1 MIVFIDNYDS
11 FVYNLVQYVG
21 TLYDNI
27 KVFRNDEVSIDYIK
41 KLSPSGIVISP
52 GPGLPSDAGI
62 SEELIKEFYNK
73 IPILGVC
80 LGHQAIGEVF
90 GGKIIHA
97 RRIMHGKTSIIVH
110 DGEMIFKDL
119 PNPIKA
125 TRYHSLVIDPTT
137 LPKDFVITATSE
149 DKEIMGIRHKEFNVF
164 GVQFHPES
172 IATENGMRMIRNF
185 ISIVKPKVN
194 VSMFVSKLSNR
205 VSLSVDEAEVI
216 NDKIMSNDISQVL
229 SSAILMG
236 LSIKGETS
244 DEILGFAN
252 SMLRYAVKV
261 NVDGIVLDNC
271 GTGGDGKHTLNLST
285 ISSFVIA
292 GTDRIK
298 VAKHGNR
305 GVSSKV
311 GSADVLESLGVKID
325 LPPEKMEKI
334 INEVGI
340 GFLFAP
346 IYHPSMKNV
355 APIRKEL
362 GIKTIYNILGPI
374 VNPARPKYQL
384 IGVFDEKL
392 LRLLPEVLNKL
403 GVERA
408 FIVHSEDGLDEISP
422 SAPTKV
428 AYLNKGNV
436 KYLKVKPQDFGFEPI
451 PIEEISGGDIDYNKK
466 IFIDVLK
473 DEDTPV
479 KNAIIMNSAMAILI
493 SGIVKD
499 LHSAV
504 EMAKKSI
511 SSGKAFEKLNT
522 LIERTK
528 IPS

>member
-1 MIVFIDNYDS
+1 
-11 FVYNLVQYVG
+11 
-21 TLYDNI
+21 
-27 KVFRNDEVSIDYIK
+27 
-41 KLSPSGIVISP
+41 
-52 GPGLPSDAGI
+52 LPSDAGI

-244 DEILGFAN
+244 DEVLGFAN

-261 NVDGIVLDNC
+261 NVDGMVLDNC

-325 LPPEKMEKI
+325 LPPEKMEKV

-362 GIKTIYNILGPI
+362 GIKTIYI
-374 VNPARPKYQL
+374 
-384 IGVFDEKL
+384 
-392 LRLLPEVLNKL
+392 
-403 GVERA
+403 
-408 FIVHSEDGLDEISP
+408 IS
-422 SAPTKV
+422 
-428 AYLNKGNV
+428 
-436 KYLKVKPQDFGFEPI
+436 
-451 PIEEISGGDIDYNKK
+451 
-466 IFIDVLK
+466 
-473 DEDTPV
+473 
-479 KNAIIMNSAMAILI
+479 
-493 SGIVKD
+493 
-499 LHSAV
+499 
-504 EMAKKSI
+504 
-511 SSGKAFEKLNT
+511 
-522 LIERTK
+522 
-528 IPS
+528 